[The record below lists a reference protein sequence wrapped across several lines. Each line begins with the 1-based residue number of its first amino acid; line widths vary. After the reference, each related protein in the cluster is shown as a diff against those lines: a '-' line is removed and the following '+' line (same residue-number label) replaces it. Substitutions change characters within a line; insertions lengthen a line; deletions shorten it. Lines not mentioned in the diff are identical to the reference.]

1 MCVSQST
8 FENRKNRKQKCKKV
22 LMSVMMS
29 ASVFRVTSCC
39 NFWDDDKQMCDTSV
53 TFVIIH
59 FGYAEIDKLY
69 QDLCLHSL

>member
-1 MCVSQST
+1 M
-8 FENRKNRKQKCKKV
+8 N
-22 LMSVMMS
+22 VMMS

-59 FGYAEIDKLY
+59 FGYAEIEKLY
-69 QDLCLHSL
+69 KYLCLHSL